1 VKSANRGESP
11 IIQTWK
17 ALTVPTDEIL
27 REARGVPRRVD
38 AAAAP
43 DNLPPMTA
51 LSTSHA
57 LLTVEEFLAAEP
69 GYEMKHEYLGGMVYV
84 MAGASTP
91 HNTIAANLMGALVS
105 RLRGR
110 RCQAF
115 GSDMKARLSVSG
127 TTYFYYPDAMIFCGT
142 TGLGPSWCERPSVI
156 FEILSD
162 STRSIDEREKRMAY
176 LTLPSLD
183 AYVRIEQERREV
195 VIEHRTNAGW
205 ERAVLAADAVVSLPT
220 VGVEFPV
227 AELYERL
234 PLA

>member
-1 VKSANRGESP
+1 
-11 IIQTWK
+11 
-17 ALTVPTDEIL
+17 
-27 REARGVPRRVD
+27 
-38 AAAAP
+38 
-43 DNLPPMTA
+43 MTA
-51 LSTSHA
+51 LSTSHT

-69 GYEMKHEYLGGMVYV
+69 GYEVKHEYLGGMVYA
-84 MAGASTP
+84 MAGASND
-91 HNTIAANLMGALVS
+91 HNTIAMNLYGALHA

-110 RCQAF
+110 QCQAF
-115 GSDMKARLSVSG
+115 GSDMKMRLTIST

-156 FEILSD
+156 FEILSE

-195 VIEHRTNAGW
+195 VIERRTNAGW
-205 ERAVLAADAVVSLPT
+205 QREVLAADGIVRLPT
-220 VGVEFPV
+220 VEVEFPV

>member
-1 VKSANRGESP
+1 
-11 IIQTWK
+11 
-17 ALTVPTDEIL
+17 
-27 REARGVPRRVD
+27 
-38 AAAAP
+38 
-43 DNLPPMTA
+43 MTA
-51 LSTSHA
+51 LSTSHS

-69 GYEMKHEYLGGMVYV
+69 SYEVKHEYLGGVIYA

-91 HNTIAANLMGALVS
+91 HITITANLMGALVS

-110 RCQAF
+110 PCQAF
-115 GSDMKARLSVSG
+115 GSDMKMRLAVSG

-156 FEILSD
+156 FEIISE
-162 STRSIDEREKRMAY
+162 STRSTDEREKRMAY

-195 VIEHRTNAGW
+195 VIERRTNEGW
-205 ERAVLAADAVVSLPT
+205 QREVLAADGIVRLPT
-220 VGVEFPV
+220 VDVEFPV

-234 PLA
+234 SLA

>member
-1 VKSANRGESP
+1 
-11 IIQTWK
+11 
-17 ALTVPTDEIL
+17 LTLPVAVLTL
-27 REARGVPRRVD
+27 RA
-38 AAAAP
+38 
-43 DNLPPMTA
+43 MTA
-51 LSTSHA
+51 LSTSHS

-69 GYEMKHEYLGGMVYV
+69 SYEVKHEYLGGVIYA

-91 HNTIAANLMGALVS
+91 HITITANLMGALVS

-110 RCQAF
+110 PCQAF
-115 GSDMKARLSVSG
+115 GSDMKMRLAVSG

-156 FEILSD
+156 FEIISE
-162 STRSIDEREKRMAY
+162 STRSTDEREKRMAY

-195 VIEHRTNAGW
+195 VIERRTNEGW
-205 ERAVLAADAVVSLPT
+205 QREVLAADGIVRLPT
-220 VGVEFPV
+220 VDVEFPV

-234 PLA
+234 SLA

>member
-1 VKSANRGESP
+1 
-11 IIQTWK
+11 
-17 ALTVPTDEIL
+17 
-27 REARGVPRRVD
+27 
-38 AAAAP
+38 
-43 DNLPPMTA
+43 MTA

-69 GYEMKHEYLGGMVYV
+69 SYEVKHEYLGGRVYE

-91 HNTIAANLMGALVS
+91 HITITMNLSVAIGT

-110 RCQAF
+110 QCQAF
-115 GSDMKARLSVSG
+115 GSDMKMRLCVSG
-127 TTYFYYPDAMIFCGT
+127 STYFYYPNAMIFCGT

-156 FEILSD
+156 FEILSE

-195 VIEHRTNAGW
+195 VIERRTNAGW
-205 ERAVLAADAVVSLPT
+205 QREVLAADGLVCLPT
-220 VGVEFPV
+220 VEVEFPV
-227 AELYERL
+227 AELYDRL
-234 PLA
+234 ALA

>member
-1 VKSANRGESP
+1 
-11 IIQTWK
+11 
-17 ALTVPTDEIL
+17 
-27 REARGVPRRVD
+27 
-38 AAAAP
+38 
-43 DNLPPMTA
+43 MTA

-57 LLTVEEFLAAEP
+57 MLTVEEFLAAEP
-69 GYEMKHEYLGGMVYV
+69 GYEVKHEYLGGMVYA

-91 HNTIAANLMGALVS
+91 HVTITMNLCGALAT

-110 RCQAF
+110 QCQAF
-115 GSDMKARLSVSG
+115 GSDMKMRLTIST

-142 TGLGPSWCERPSVI
+142 AGLGPSWCERPSVI
-156 FEILSD
+156 FEILSE

-195 VIEHRTNAGW
+195 IIERRTVEGW
-205 ERAVLAADAVVSLPT
+205 QREILAADGIVRLPT

-227 AELYERL
+227 AEIYERL
-234 PLA
+234 APA

>member
-1 VKSANRGESP
+1 
-11 IIQTWK
+11 
-17 ALTVPTDEIL
+17 
-27 REARGVPRRVD
+27 
-38 AAAAP
+38 
-43 DNLPPMTA
+43 MTA
-51 LSTSHA
+51 VSTSHA

-69 GYEMKHEYLGGMVYV
+69 SYEVKHEYLGGMVYA

-91 HNTIAANLMGALVS
+91 HNTISTNLITAIGS

-110 RCQAF
+110 QCQAF

-142 TGLGPSWCERPSVI
+142 HGLGPSWCERPSVI

-183 AYVRIEQERREV
+183 AYVRIEQDRREV
-195 VIEHRTNAGW
+195 VIERRTNEGW
-205 ERAVLAADAVVSLPT
+205 QREVLAADAVVSLPT
-220 VGVEFPV
+220 VAVEFPV

>member
-1 VKSANRGESP
+1 
-11 IIQTWK
+11 
-17 ALTVPTDEIL
+17 
-27 REARGVPRRVD
+27 
-38 AAAAP
+38 
-43 DNLPPMTA
+43 MTA
-51 LSTSHA
+51 IATSHA

-69 GYEMKHEYLGGMVYV
+69 SYAVKHEYLGGMVYA

-91 HNTIAANLMGALVS
+91 HNTIATNLVGTLFA

-110 RCQAF
+110 QCQAF
-115 GSDMKARLSVSG
+115 GADMKARLSVSG

-142 TGLGPSWCERPSVI
+142 HGLGPSWCERPSVI
-156 FEILSD
+156 FEILSE

-183 AYVRIEQERREV
+183 AYVRIEQERRAV
-195 VIEHRTNAGW
+195 VIERRTNEGW
-205 ERAVLAADAVVSLPT
+205 QREVLAADALVSLPT

>member
-1 VKSANRGESP
+1 
-11 IIQTWK
+11 
-17 ALTVPTDEIL
+17 
-27 REARGVPRRVD
+27 
-38 AAAAP
+38 
-43 DNLPPMTA
+43 MTA
-51 LSTSHA
+51 VSTSHA

-69 GYEMKHEYLGGMVYV
+69 SYEVKHEYLGGMVYA

-91 HNTIAANLMGALVS
+91 HNTISTNLITAIGS

-110 RCQAF
+110 QCQAF

-127 TTYFYYPDAMIFCGT
+127 TAYFYYPDAMIFCGT
-142 TGLGPSWCERPSVI
+142 HGLGPSWCERPSVI

-183 AYVRIEQERREV
+183 AHVRIEQDRREV
-195 VIEHRTNAGW
+195 VIERRTNEGW
-205 ERAVLAADAVVSLPT
+205 QREILVADAVVSLPT
-220 VGVEFPV
+220 VAVEFPI

-234 PLA
+234 PVA